1 MQLISFSSPTSAQF
15 GQSQFRNFGG
25 LEFLLGESLFII
37 VITIVT
43 SPASRLL
50 VVLEPL

>member
-1 MQLISFSSPTSAQF
+1 MISFSSPTSAQF

-37 VITIVT
+37 VITIMA

-50 VVLEPL
+50 MALEPL